1 MTGGSR
7 GIVVA
12 FRQRR
17 PESRMEPGG
26 AAQIGETPVPC
37 LVRLYE
43 RRDVVLNADWDRLIT
58 LILDAWCWR
67 DPDCIA
73 EVEDCLAHL
82 RRWVDLDWS

>member
-1 MTGGSR
+1 MTGRSR

-12 FRQRR
+12 FRPR
-17 PESRMEPGG
+17 PPDTRGMPRG
-26 AAQIGETPVPC
+26 AVEIANTPVPC

-58 LILDAWCWR
+58 LILEAWCWR
-67 DPDCIA
+67 DPDCIEA
-73 EVEDCLAHL
+73 VEDCLAHL